1 MSWCGNARSACLA
14 AGMSECYASSY
25 QMVLRLLCSASA
37 VAIIAGCAGNDREA
51 ASSAIGDSGRS
62 APPGDG
68 GDPNGTFDSARKLT
82 LGSFPGVLD
91 TIEGHEDVDFFSF
104 DGTEGQWVTIQ
115 STGSSSVSI
124 SDTAIALYDP
134 DRSPLAWNAYVDS
147 FVGEQV
153 LARIVTRLPATGT
166 YYLSIGDQNAPP
178 AALGLVQPYKIS
190 VVDSSTLDGYTIDAE
205 TGDDASAATPSSF
218 HRWDIPNNPVDDAFF
233 LGSFTSRTD
242 VDAFSFEV
250 KDNSRVA
257 SARIEKIGIS
267 GNGSTS
273 LIGKAWVTDETGAVT
288 IARIDNT
295 VGQDAMSPPLST
307 GRYRLFVSHPDADP
321 SSNDFYVVRT
331 FLAADNPAESA
342 DSTNGTIG
350 AAEPLVIEQGSAY
363 LLSHV
368 GDNDI
373 DYFSFAGVAGGHVA
387 AHCTSGAEGS
397 GLIGLRVALRD
408 ENDITLVEGAETLT
422 TPIDLAATIPA
433 SGRLFLRET
442 KDSQLSDVIG
452 DWSRCV
458 VQAQ

>member
-1 MSWCGNARSACLA
+1 ML
-14 AGMSECYASSY
+14 
-25 QMVLRLLCSASA
+25 LRLLCFATA
-37 VAIIAGCAGNDREA
+37 LAIISGCAGNDGASPR
-51 ASSAIGDSGRS
+51 SSATGDAGRT
-62 APPGDG
+62 AAPGDG
-68 GDPNGTFDSARKLT
+68 GGDSNGTFDTARKLT
-82 LGSFPGVLD
+82 VGSFPGVLATVD
-91 TIEGHEDVDFFSF
+91 GREDVDFFSF

-115 STGSSSVSI
+115 STGSSSLSV

-134 DRSPLAWNAYVDS
+134 DRNPLAWNAYVDS
-147 FVGEQV
+147 FVGENV
-153 LARIVTRLPATGT
+153 LARIVTRLPANGT
-166 YYLSIGDQNAPP
+166 YYLSIGDRNAPP

-190 VVDSSTLDGYTIDAE
+190 VVDASTLDGYTIDAE
-205 TGDDASAATPSSF
+205 TGDDASHATPSSF

-233 LGSFTSRTD
+233 LGSFASRTD

-250 KDNSRVA
+250 KDGARVA

-273 LIGKAWVTDETGAVT
+273 LIGKAWITDETGAVT

-295 VGQDAMSPPLST
+295 VGQDSMSPPLSM

-321 SSNDFYVVRT
+321 SSNDFYVVRA

-342 DSTNGTIG
+342 DATNGTIG

-373 DYFSFAGVAGGHVA
+373 DYFTFDGVAGSTVT
-387 AHCTSGAEGS
+387 AHCTSSAEGS
-397 GLIGLRVALRD
+397 GLVGLQVALRD
-408 ENDITLVEGAETLT
+408 EGDATLVEGAETLT
-422 TPIDLAATIPA
+422 TPVDLSATMPA
-433 SGRLFLRET
+433 SGKLFLRET